1 MLTHLHNRRNDTNS
15 PTSRGEITLKQEDL
29 ASAPVNPIGNQP
41 RPVANQVLVN
51 NSTTHAVV
59 NQVPLNTTNTHA
71 PTASVTAPNAAGV
84 PTGISSAPSSINTV
98 TTSPSGSTGSSRMPT
113 ISTSTGL
120 PGTRPAL
127 ESNAPGYNSAGL
139 ATHQHT
145 STGMIVAIGLSG
157 VAITL
162 MLMILIRFLVKCM
175 RKKTQ
180 EEPAEDTFIIPPT
193 SFLDH
198 PKNQEIG
205 GIGASPAPMI
215 NRSASTSSVQS
226 NMSIRKTKDQ
236 TNLTFVNQPTI
247 TANSPVPH
255 PLRWNSFNTLRLLF
269 RNRKHGMAAGQ
280 HKQAVHTSTKPTLPD
295 SFIDNHIL
303 SASSPTCVEKHKAP
317 TRTLTNPTT
326 FSTVRN
332 AIPSHC
338 TNISDPHYSTPS
350 AGENS
355 LDTVQFSSQ

>member
-84 PTGISSAPSSINTV
+84 PTGISSAPSSINTA

-236 TNLTFVNQPTI
+236 TNLTFVNQPHYH
-247 TANSPVPH
+247 SE
-255 PLRWNSFNTLRLLF
+255 F
-269 RNRKHGMAAGQ
+269 
-280 HKQAVHTSTKPTLPD
+280 
-295 SFIDNHIL
+295 
-303 SASSPTCVEKHKAP
+303 ASSPPTEMEFLQHIEAPVSQPKAWDGS
-317 TRTLTNPTT
+317 R
-326 FSTVRN
+326 STQASR
-332 AIPSHC
+332 S
-338 TNISDPHYSTPS
+338 Y
-350 AGENS
+350 
-355 LDTVQFSSQ
+355 F